1 MSGTSMSGTSM
12 SGTGVNSAAV
22 SEPGL
27 NGVSV
32 VGVSVDDVGAAA
44 GRMTRHRAV
53 GRRLGRNWS
62 RVSPVGLPAL
72 SAAIVI
78 AVWWLA
84 TIVFAIRP
92 FFLPAPPDI
101 IASFLTLPDYLLK
114 ETWVTLTDTLIGF
127 SLAIVAGLLISVA
140 ISASSVVYRATM
152 PLLVALNSVPKVALA
167 PLLLLWMGFGQLPR
181 VVMVLLISFFPIVV
195 ASTAG
200 LTATPAD
207 LNELVRSLSASR
219 WQQFIKVRFP
229 WALPQIFIGLKV
241 GISLAL
247 VGAVV
252 AELSGSGKGLGFVIL
267 QSGTSA
273 DTPLAFAAIGLLAVV
288 SISLFYLVVALE
300 RLLLPWAKEIT
311 A

>member
-1 MSGTSMSGTSM
+1 MTDTSVT
-12 SGTGVNSAAV
+12 GTGVSDTTV
-22 SEPGL
+22 VDT
-27 NGVSV
+27 GVSDSV
-32 VGVSVDDVGAAA
+32 VTGTRVTTNNGGMA
-44 GRMTRHRAV
+44 RHRESRRRAFD
-53 GRRLGRNWS
+53 RRLGRVWS
-62 RVSPVGLPAL
+62 RISPIGLPTL
-72 SAAIVI
+72 SAIIVI
-78 AVWWLA
+78 GVWWLA

-101 IASFLTLPDYLLK
+101 VASFMELPGYLLR
-114 ETWVTLTDTLIGF
+114 ETWVTLTDTLLGYG
-127 SLAIVAGLLISVA
+127 LAIAIGLLISVA
-140 ISASSVVYRATM
+140 ISSSSIVYRALM

-167 PLLLLWMGFGQLPR
+167 PLLLLWMGFGQVPR

-247 VGAVV
+247 IGAVV

-267 QSGTSA
+267 SSGTSA
-273 DTPLAFAAIGLLAVV
+273 DTPLAFAAIGLLAAV
-288 SISLFYLVVALE
+288 SIGLFYLVVALE
-300 RLLLPWAKEIT
+300 RWLLPWAKEIT
-311 A
+311 T